1 VAWRG
6 GGRPTVR
13 AAAPRHSRRVVPP
26 PAAEPESAQALTH
39 RFRRWL
45 AWSVALAAI
54 GWIAWSYYVGIDEV
68 SEALTRFGW
77 RWFWV
82 AVGLTLVGNYALRWL
97 KWHWLLGRLGVR
109 LPLGESVLIFIAGL
123 AMVISPG
130 KAGELLKP
138 WLVRERTG
146 APMATTIPALITE
159 RLTDGLA
166 ALIIAAVSV
175 SKFAGDSAAFV
186 YGTIGITLA
195 GIAVLMHEGISLTIL
210 RGVGHLGPLRRFA
223 DKLEEL
229 YRAMRLCL
237 APWPLFVTLML
248 SIVAWFAEC
257 WGYQLLW
264 RGFGQEVSLEA
275 ASFLYAF
282 ATAAGGISP
291 GGLGVADGMLATLPI
306 EMLGLSSGEVAAT
319 AMLIRGA
326 TLWLGVL
333 MGAVA
338 LFAIDPLLRR
348 PRSG

>member
-1 VAWRG
+1 VNQ
-6 GGRPTVR
+6 
-13 AAAPRHSRRVVPP
+13 AP
-26 PAAEPESAQALTH
+26 EPESAHSLTA

-45 AWSVALAAI
+45 AWSVALAAL
-54 GWIAWSYYVGIDEV
+54 GWIAWSLYVGVEEV
-68 SEALTRFGW
+68 GSALGRFGW
-77 RWFWV
+77 RWFFV

-109 LPLGESVLIFIAGL
+109 VPVGESALIFVAGL

-146 APMATTIPALITE
+146 AAMATTIPALITE
-159 RLTDGLA
+159 RLTDGMA

-175 SKFAGDSAAFV
+175 SKFAGDSATFV
-186 YGTIGITLA
+186 YGTIGVALA
-195 GIAVLMHEGISLTIL
+195 GVLVLMHEGLSLTIL
-210 RGVGHLGPLRRFA
+210 GGIGRLRPLRRFA
-223 DKLEEL
+223 GKLEEL

-237 APWPLFVTLML
+237 APWPLLVTLFM
-248 SIVAWFAEC
+248 SIVAWGAEC

-264 RGFGQEVSLEA
+264 RGFGREVSLEA
-275 ASFLYAF
+275 SSFLYAF

-306 EMLGLSSGEVAAT
+306 EMLGLPGGEVAAT
-319 AMLIRGA
+319 SMLIRGA

-333 MGAVA
+333 LGALA
-338 LFAIDPLLRR
+338 LLAVDPLLRR
-348 PRSG
+348 PRAA